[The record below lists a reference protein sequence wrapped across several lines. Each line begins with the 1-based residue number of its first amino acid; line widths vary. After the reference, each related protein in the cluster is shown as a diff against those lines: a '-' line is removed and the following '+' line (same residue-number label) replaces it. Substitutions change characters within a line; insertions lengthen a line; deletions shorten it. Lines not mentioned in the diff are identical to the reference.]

1 MGEASTT
8 RAVVPPRPPPP
19 PAPPPRPCSL
29 PPGVPPC
36 SPRVPTPKCSRHPLS
51 SLLSSLT
58 SFRGL
63 GQVRLSPLS
72 LSLLGIPSSTPL
84 PPDPPPRSRPR
95 QRLHILHGFLNDVP
109 TRFLVDCGATHS
121 FVSRSHALLSRVSLP
136 SDATVPL
143 SPALRP
149 LVTLGDG
156 RRAPLSPSLH
166 PGSMSIPSLPFTD
179 SLRHLFILPSF
190 SPSFD
195 VVLGQDWLS
204 RHNPIINWAARRY
217 LFPLHKPPLS
227 FSIDDLPIPL
237 PAPPAPPRAPPF
249 TLSTAAL
256 REPPPFLLSSTEAQ
270 SLWDDGSAAFFVAH
284 ILPPDPVS
292 APPPPS
298 PPSPIPPCVSAV
310 IRDFPDL
317 LPSELPPGLPP
328 PRFQHKIN
336 LKNPSLPP
344 RNPGVRPL
352 SPTELAELRRHIDD
366 LLHRGFIVPSASAY
380 GAPVLFARKSDGSLR
395 LVIDY
400 RQLNSN
406 THKWAFPLPRISDM
420 LDRLLGATIFT
431 KLDLAMAYHQ
441 IPLHPDSSPLTAFR
455 TRYGLFEFKVLPFGL
470 VNAPAAF
477 QSTMSEVLGPLIDKC
492 VLVYLDDVL
501 VFSSSAQEHALHLRD
516 VCSRLRRA
524 RLFLKP
530 SKCLWGQPSV
540 PFLGH
545 VVSGLG
551 AACDPS
557 KLDTVRAWPR
567 PRTVAEVL
575 QFLGLCNYYRRYVP
589 RFSLV
594 AAPLYHLTRLSSPP
608 EWSPACAASF
618 AALRLL
624 LSSPPVLALPNPS
637 LPFHVTAD
645 AASSVGVGAVLW
657 QYSDPSRP
665 SHRRPIAF
673 LSRRFS
679 AAESV
684 LPVHLQEGIAVVEA
698 FKTWRHHLEG
708 AANGVVVHTDHH
720 SLTRLHSQ
728 PRLDRTQAGWMDVL
742 AGIDHVVY
750 QRGSSPHHVPADAL
764 SRRAHSDAIYA
775 LSSIALS
782 PFTRSQATHPPDLA
796 VVPDPVTAP
805 ALPPPPRTVPAPPP
819 PPAPHLD
826 DEPPAILPL
835 LPAELLASYSGDPSL
850 LRAARAL
857 DPNLNGG
864 VIPPPRISRFFSRR
878 DDGVLLY
885 TGNALASRNVAGGL
899 STPAPRIVI
908 GPSPATLRTR
918 ALDAVHSLPSAGHFG
933 AARTYAAAARLLFW
947 PSLARDVVAFVDSCA
962 SCQRAKHSTTRGAG
976 VALPLPIPS
985 APLEA
990 LAMDWVG
997 PLPSADGF
1005 DCILVVSCR
1014 LSKLTV
1020 FIPARTTDAAADTA
1034 TRFRDSWF
1042 RRFGL
1047 PTSIVSDRDPRI
1059 VSHFWDALMRQLG
1072 VHLKLSSS
1080 SHPQTDGQS
1089 ERNIQ
1094 TLEILLR
1101 HWVSATQTN
1110 WLRFLPELEF
1120 AFNSSTHSATGFP
1133 PFTTLQG
1140 FLPRSPAT
1148 ALTSPPLLTPPSSVT
1163 VVPSAVLTL
1172 VDHLKAIHAHARD
1185 AIAASQRASAALY
1198 DGRHTPRVFKV
1209 GDLVLLSRAS
1219 ARHIPARALP
1229 GTAAKL
1235 ELRWL
1240 GPFPVAEVRGP
1251 RTYRL
1256 SLPPTLAGINPV
1268 IDIEKLVPFTPSNPA
1283 LFPNRLTTPP
1293 PPVVIHGEE
1302 EWEVEAILA
1311 KRLFRGR
1318 RLQFLVKWKG
1328 YPASDSSW
1336 EPLGNLLHARDLVR
1350 RFDPT
1355 VVFPLLNTVHLT
1367 VSSERG
1373 LPVTP
1378 SRQAQKA

>member
-1 MGEASTT
+1 M
-8 RAVVPPRPPPP
+8 
-19 PAPPPRPCSL
+19 
-29 PPGVPPC
+29 
-36 SPRVPTPKCSRHPLS
+36 
-51 SLLSSLT
+51 
-58 SFRGL
+58 
-63 GQVRLSPLS
+63 
-72 LSLLGIPSSTPL
+72 
-84 PPDPPPRSRPR
+84 
-95 QRLHILHGFLNDVP
+95 
-109 TRFLVDCGATHS
+109 DCGATHS
-121 FVSRSHALLSRVSLP
+121 FISRAHALLSRVSLP
-136 SDATVPL
+136 SDSSVPL
-143 SPALRP
+143 LPSLRP

-156 RRAPLSPSLH
+156 RRAALLPSLH
-166 PGSMSIPSLPFTD
+166 PGTLSIPSLPFSD

-195 VVLGQDWLS
+195 VVLGQDWLQ
-204 RHNPIINWAARRY
+204 RHNPVINWATRRY
-217 LFPLHKPPLS
+217 LFPLHQPPLS

-237 PAPPAPPRAPPF
+237 PAPVPPPRAPPF
-249 TLSTAAL
+249 TLSAAAL
-256 REPPPFLLSSTEAQ
+256 REPPPFILSSAEAQ
-270 SLWDDGSAAFFVAH
+270 SLWDEGSASFFVAH
-284 ILPPDPVS
+284 LLPPSV
-292 APPPPS
+292 PPPVTPT
-298 PPSPIPPCVSAV
+298 PPAPTPPCVAAV

-317 LPSELPPGLPP
+317 LPPELPPGLPP
-328 PRFQHKIN
+328 PRFQHRIS
-336 LKNPSLPP
+336 LKNPNLPP

-352 SPTELAELRRHIDD
+352 SPTELGELRRHLDD
-366 LLHRGFIVPSASAY
+366 LLRRGFIVPSASAY
-380 GAPVLFARKSDGSLR
+380 GAPVLFARKADGTLR

-400 RQLNSN
+400 RQLNAN

-441 IPLHPDSSPLTAFR
+441 IPLHPDSAPLTAFR
-455 TRYGLFEFKVLPFGL
+455 TRYGLFEFRVLPFGL

-477 QSTMSEVLGPLIDKC
+477 QSTMADVLGPLIDRC

-501 VFSSSAQEHALHLRD
+501 VFSKTPQEHAEHLRD

-545 VVSGLG
+545 VVSGSG
-551 AACDPS
+551 VACDQS

-589 RFSLV
+589 RFSII

-608 EWSPACAASF
+608 EWTPACAASF

-624 LSSPPVLALPNPS
+624 LSSPPVLALPDPS

-657 QYSDPSRP
+657 QHSDPSRP

-708 AANGVVVHTDHH
+708 AAHGVIVHTDHH

-764 SRRAHSDAIYA
+764 SRRAHAEALHA

-782 PFTRSQATHPPDLA
+782 PFTRSQAAGPP
-796 VVPDPVTAP
+796 
-805 ALPPPPRTVPAPPP
+805 PPP
-819 PPAPHLD
+819 PPAPAPPAPPPRNRTAPPAAAPPPEVANPPPLD
-826 DEPPAILPL
+826 DDPTPILPL
-835 LPAELLASYSGDPSL
+835 LPHELVASYSGDPSL
-850 LRAARAL
+850 LRISRAL
-857 DPNLNGG
+857 DPDHNNG
-864 VIPPPRISRFFSRR
+864 VPPPPRISRYFSRR

-885 TGNALASRNVAGGL
+885 TGNILASRHVAIGL
-899 STPAPRIVI
+899 STPPPRLVV
-908 GPSPATLRTR
+908 GPSPAALRTR
-918 ALDAVHSLPSAGHFG
+918 ALDAIHSLPSAGHFG
-933 AARTYAAAARLLFW
+933 AARTYASAARLLFW
-947 PSLARDVVAFVDSCA
+947 PSLARDVVAFVESCA
-962 SCQRAKHSTTRGAG
+962 SCQRAKHATTRGAG

-997 PLPSADGF
+997 PLPTADGF
-1005 DCILVVSCR
+1005 DCILVISCR
-1014 LSKLTV
+1014 LSKFTCFV
-1020 FIPARTTDAAADTA
+1020 PARTTDSAADTA
-1034 TRFRDSWF
+1034 NRFRDTWF

-1047 PTSIVSDRDPRI
+1047 PSSIVSDRDPRI

-1101 HWVSATQTN
+1101 HWVDATQTN

-1120 AFNSSTHSATGFP
+1120 AFNSSTHSSTGFP

-1140 FLPRSPAT
+1140 FLPRSPAA
-1148 ALTSPPLLTPPSSVT
+1148 ALTSPPLPTPPSSVT
-1163 VVPSAVLTL
+1163 VVPSAFLTL

-1198 DGRHTPRVFKV
+1198 DSRHNHRVFKV

-1240 GPFPVAEVRGP
+1240 GPFSVAEVRGP

-1268 IDIEKLVPFTPSNPA
+1268 IDIEKLAPFTPSNPA

-1293 PPVVIHGEE
+1293 PPVVIQGEE

-1336 EPLGNLLHARDLVR
+1336 EPLDSLLHARDLVR
-1350 RFDPT
+1350 RFDPS
-1355 VVFPLLNTVHLT
+1355 VVFPRLNSVHLT
-1367 VSSERG
+1367 VSRERG
-1373 LPVTP
+1373 LPVTSSLTP
-1378 SRQAQKA
+1378 NSGCQ